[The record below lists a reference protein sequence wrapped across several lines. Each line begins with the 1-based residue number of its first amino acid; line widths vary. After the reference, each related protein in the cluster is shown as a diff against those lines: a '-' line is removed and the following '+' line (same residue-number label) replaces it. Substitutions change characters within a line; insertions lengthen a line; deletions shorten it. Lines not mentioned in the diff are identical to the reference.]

1 MPPTPALAAILAAV
15 LGMLTACSAP
25 ESSAADPDRPIYPL
39 DDYLGRL
46 QEAAAEKFDQELVR
60 IEELI
65 AECML
70 TQGFEYTPVPL
81 AQPVTSPVGDLEYAW
96 HTREFAEVY
105 GYGLTTI
112 DWTGGAPEVQDPN
125 DATVAAMSEAEQQEY
140 VTALYGDGAWVAADD
155 EWFGSAGCA
164 GAAQDQVW
172 GTESS
177 SQSIE
182 TLLEMVDDV
191 MGTVQEEPEV
201 VAAVDR
207 WRACMTEA
215 GHPGLTRAGS
225 AYQMV
230 ADLQGTVSADV
241 WATMDWEDEAAVAA
255 IDDTVADRLAA
266 EVSPVE
272 LEIALADWDCKAESG
287 YAQAEYDATM
297 RLQEEFVEAHRAEL
311 EGLVLEAGGK
321 GE

>member
-81 AQPVTSPVGDLEYAW
+81 SQPVTSPGDDIEYAW
-96 HTREFAEVY
+96 HSREFAEVY

-112 DWTGGAPEVQDPN
+112 DWSGGAPPVEDPN
-125 DATVAAMSEAEQQEY
+125 DVTVAAMSDAEQQEY
-140 VTALYGDGAWVAADD
+140 FAALYGDGAQEVADG
-155 EWFGSAGCA
+155 EWSGSAGCA
-164 GAAQDQVW
+164 GAAQDEVW
-172 GTESS
+172 APDSGT
-177 SQSIE
+177 QSIE
-182 TLLEMVDDV
+182 VFLGMAEDV
-191 MGTVQEEPEV
+191 LASVQEEPEV
-201 VAAVDR
+201 IAAVDR
-207 WRACMTEA
+207 WRACMVEA
-215 GHPGLTRAGS
+215 GHPGLTRADS
-225 AYQMV
+225 AFQIV
-230 ADLQGTVSADV
+230 ADLHLEVAAEVGGS
-241 WATMDWEDEAAVAA
+241 MDWEGDAGGAA
-255 IDDTVADRLAA
+255 IEEAVADRLAA

-272 LEIALADWDCKAESG
+272 IDIAVADWDCKAESG

-297 RLQEEFVEAHRAEL
+297 RLQEEFVETHLAEL
-311 EGLVLEAGGK
+311 EGMVLEAGGDA
-321 GE
+321 E